1 MVRLK
6 QEDVWSADFETTTE
20 ANLKKDGY
28 VRVWL
33 WSLVRCDLRMK
44 LHGKDMFSFLEQVKL
59 WQCKRVFFYNLRFD
73 GSFIVDWLLRQ
84 GYEYDKHFDTV
95 IDGMN
100 IWYSIRIYW
109 SEDHKI
115 YTEFYD
121 GLKKFPGMSLND
133 VAEMY
138 DIPKKT
144 MEGEAKLENFAM
156 YRPEDYEPT
165 KEEIEYCV
173 HDSEIQAVAIASEMK
188 NNHVGMTLSSD
199 AFKDVRG
206 KLCRFMDPK
215 NAYPL
220 AWRKLL
226 PVISPEDDAWM
237 RPAYK
242 GGWVYVNPEHEGK
255 ELHDVTVLDVN
266 SLYPSV
272 MYNALLPVGHP
283 YRSAVKPKKGTLYI
297 IQVDCI
303 WNLKRGKLPMLQ
315 IKGDP
320 MYDPTEY
327 LEHDEGVTEL
337 IMTSYDWELFCE
349 HYDVTMFSVPKY
361 VCFRGRV
368 GILRPYIDHWMDVK
382 KKAAHG
388 SSERFISKRYLNS
401 PYGKMGM
408 RQDRINKVPEL
419 TPDGDIHF
427 INTEDTTEGVYLP
440 YACFVTAAARCITIR
455 AAQKCYDEKVMVDG
469 EECGR
474 FIYADTDSIHIIG
487 DPPKNLWLDQKEL
500 GAWKNEGRFPIAKY
514 LRPKTYIHCNEDYSV
529 YTEKLEH
536 KDGTY
541 EMVPEGLKCAGMP
554 DNIKRSLI
562 FKVKEDDPCP
572 KRLLKKYAWDNFFIG
587 NKFEGKKTQVRV
599 PGGLI
604 IRETTYELKEQ
615 TFRSGLL

>member
-1 MVRLK
+1 MKLK
-6 QEDVWSADFETTTE
+6 LQDVWSADFETTTE

-33 WSLVRCDLRMK
+33 WSFVRCDLTLK
-44 LHGKDMFSFLEQVKL
+44 LHGNDMFSFLDTVKRSEA
-59 WQCKRVFFYNLRFD
+59 KRVFFYNLRFD
-73 GSFIVDWLLRQ
+73 GSFIVDWLLRN
-84 GYEYDKHFDTV
+84 GYVYGRHFDTI

-133 VAEMY
+133 VAELY
-138 DIPKKT
+138 DVPKKT
-144 MEGEAKLENFAM
+144 MEGEEKLENFAM
-156 YRPEDYEPT
+156 YRPEDYQPT
-165 KEEIEYCV
+165 KQEIEYCV
-173 HDSEIQAVAIASEMK
+173 HDSEIQAIAIASEMK

-206 KLCRFMDPK
+206 KLCRYMDPK
-215 NAYPL
+215 NGYPL

-237 RPAYK
+237 RASYK
-242 GGWVYVNPEHEGK
+242 GGWVYVNPEHEAR

-283 YRSAVKPKKGTLYI
+283 YRSAVKPPKGTLYI

-303 WNLKRGKLPMLQ
+303 WSLKRGKLPTLQ

-320 MYDPTEY
+320 LYDPTEY

-337 IMTSYDWELFCE
+337 IMTSYDWDLFCE
-349 HYDVTMFSVPKY
+349 HYDITMFSVPRY

-408 RQDRINKVPEL
+408 RQDRINKIPEL
-419 TPDGDIHF
+419 TDEGDIHF
-427 INTEDTTEGVYLP
+427 INTEETSEGVYLP
-440 YACFVTAAARCITIR
+440 YATFVTAAARCITIR
-455 AAQKCYDEKVMVDG
+455 AAQKCYDEKVLIDG

-487 DPPKNLWLDQKEL
+487 DPPKNLWIDDREL
-500 GAWKNEGRFPIAKY
+500 GAWKMEGRFPIAKY
-514 LRPKTYIHCNEDYSV
+514 LRPKTYIHCNEDYTV
-529 YTEKLEH
+529 YTEELKH
-536 KDGTY
+536 KDGTVAT
-541 EMVPEGLKCAGMP
+541 VPEGLKCAGMP
-554 DNIKRSLI
+554 DNIKMDLI
-562 FKVKEDDPCP
+562 NHGGT
-572 KRLLKKYAWDNFFIG
+572 YAWDNFFVG

>member
-1 MVRLK
+1 MKLK
-6 QEDVWSADFETTTE
+6 LQDVWSADFETTTE

-33 WSLVRCDLRMK
+33 WSFVRCDLTLK
-44 LHGKDMFSFLEQVKL
+44 LHGNDMFSFLDTVKRSEA
-59 WQCKRVFFYNLRFD
+59 KRVFFYNLRFD
-73 GSFIVDWLLRQ
+73 GSFIVDWLLRN
-84 GYEYDKHFDTV
+84 GYVYGKHFDTI

-109 SEDHKI
+109 SEDHKVF
-115 YTEFYD
+115 TEFYD

-133 VAEMY
+133 VAELY
-138 DIPKKT
+138 DVPKKT
-144 MEGEAKLENFAM
+144 MEGEEKLENFAM
-156 YRPEDYEPT
+156 YRPEDYQPT
-165 KEEIEYCV
+165 KQEIEYCV
-173 HDSEIQAVAIASEMK
+173 HDSEIQAIAIASEMK

-206 KLCRFMDPK
+206 KLCRYMDPK
-215 NAYPL
+215 NGYPL

-237 RPAYK
+237 RASYK
-242 GGWVYVNPEHEGK
+242 GGWVYVNPEHEAR

-283 YRSAVKPKKGTLYI
+283 YRSAVKPPKGTLYI

-303 WNLKRGKLPMLQ
+303 WSLKRGKLPTLQ

-320 MYDPTEY
+320 LYDPTEY

-337 IMTSYDWELFCE
+337 IMTSYDWDLFCE
-349 HYDVTMFSVPKY
+349 HYDVTMFSVPRY

-408 RQDRINKVPEL
+408 RQDRINKIPEL
-419 TPDGDIHF
+419 TDEGDIHF
-427 INTEDTTEGVYLP
+427 INTEETSEGVYLP
-440 YACFVTAAARCITIR
+440 YATFVTAAARCITIR
-455 AAQKCYDEKVMVDG
+455 AAQKCYDEKVLIDG

-487 DPPKNLWLDQKEL
+487 DPPKNLWIDDREL
-500 GAWKNEGRFPIAKY
+500 GAWKMEGRFPIAKY
-514 LRPKTYIHCNEDYSV
+514 LRPKTYIHCNEDYTV
-529 YTEKLEH
+529 YTEELKH
-536 KDGTY
+536 KDGTVTT
-541 EMVPEGLKCAGMP
+541 VPEGLKCAGMP
-554 DNIKRSLI
+554 DNIKMDLI
-562 FKVKEDDPCP
+562 NHGGT
-572 KRLLKKYAWDNFFIG
+572 YAWDNFFVG